1 MERKHYVVGFLM
13 DPTLSKVVLIRK
25 IKPEW
30 QQGLLNGV
38 GGKVGDN
45 HPNETAEEAM
55 HREFAEEAGVE
66 GLEWK
71 HYLTLETPHSHIS
84 FFRATG
90 NVHRATTKLDEEV
103 GVYDIN
109 EVMDRCDTMP
119 NLRWCIQMA
128 RTFHFGERADKFECR
143 EIMEEGVE
151 NSMGG
156 GGYKLG
162 DLVEDSCK
170 HCGSIYHRTPLHPD
184 VCEAMA

>member
-1 MERKHYVVGFLM
+1 M

-128 RTFHFGERADKFECR
+128 RTFYFGERADKFEVR
-143 EIMEEGVE
+143 EIMEPGVR
-151 NSMGG
+151 NSMGSAQS
-156 GGYKLG
+156 YKLG
-162 DLVEDSCK
+162 
-170 HCGSIYHRTPLHPD
+170 TT
-184 VCEAMA
+184 A